1 MLFNRM
7 MLTTVISSNYLSEE
21 FVEEEGGGQKNE
33 ADLHVLGSVHTD
45 VGGRVGAGSAGLS
58 LTAILV
64 GGGGGRAGGSLG
76 YNGGSVEVTGVL
88 IVIVDA
94 PGSVRLRHSAD
105 TATGSAL
112 TGYSRVGGGV
122 TVSINRAGG
131 TEGSQGGYASGVGR
145 VGLVVCCACAH
156 AAGTGSGAGGR
167 VGGDTGVVL
176 LQLVFVGGALYAVCA
191 RLSDVLLGGEATV
204 AVTTA
209 SGHTAQA
216 CAGAR
221 GTGSVVSSAHVIS
234 SAAALANVLVHNGD
248 TASAASGGVTR
259 TTGAQTSSTG
269 VCEVTIIVSGGAVRV
284 CCAISSDVN
293 GCGVGD
299 EAGKYY

>member
-1 MLFNRM
+1 M
-7 MLTTVISSNYLSEE
+7 MVTTVISSYYLSEE

-58 LTAILV
+58 LAAILV

-76 YNGGSVEVTGVL
+76 YNGRSVEVTAVL

-112 TGYSRVGGGV
+112 TGDSRVGGGV

-131 TEGSQGGYASGVGR
+131 TEGSQGGYTSGVGR

-191 RLSDVLLGGEATV
+191 
-204 AVTTA
+204 
-209 SGHTAQA
+209 
-216 CAGAR
+216 
-221 GTGSVVSSAHVIS
+221 
-234 SAAALANVLVHNGD
+234 
-248 TASAASGGVTR
+248 
-259 TTGAQTSSTG
+259 
-269 VCEVTIIVSGGAVRV
+269 
-284 CCAISSDVN
+284 
-293 GCGVGD
+293 
-299 EAGKYY
+299 